1 MDVILAKIFATA
13 LVFSQ
18 ITTAPAELK
27 TNFDEIHDRTAVNE
41 LLRSGCAHMRK
52 AFDVEDLDLD
62 DLIATAMED
71 VEALTANQA
80 VMRGI
85 NVKTLHVAYRQFC
98 KNEDV
103 EDASIDLADIIRFYN
118 ATLADLP
125 SSIDLTELK
134 PPGMSSVLDAT
145 GAPYQQRRSWTPLAQ
160 IPLIVQQAFVA
171 AEDKRFYE
179 HKGVDER
186 ALIRAFIANFA
197 RPGRLQG
204 GSTISQQV
212 VKTLLVGGEV
222 AYERKM
228 REMVLA
234 SRLERSVGK
243 SRILELYLNSI
254 YLGRGAWGVEMA
266 SQSYFG
272 KPVASLDVTEAAVL
286 AGLAKGPTFY
296 SPERHVERSVSRT
309 SYVLNRLYEDGVIDE
324 SVLKSS
330 VESLP
335 AQLVGYEGV
344 PRGSYFADYLA
355 REGKSV
361 AKVDIFGGDPYT
373 VRSTIHPQLQ
383 QAAEAALQE
392 GLSRYERNAG
402 RADFQQAEI
411 NLADAVAK
419 AVADLEADGS
429 KPAWQIAL
437 ASARLPV
444 SDIHWPAAV
453 VMESDKRGKVLK
465 VGLVDGSV
473 LPLSLGRTSSSK
485 LKLYDVVRV
494 RVIESKGKPVRAE
507 LRVRPTAQGAVVVL
521 ENKSGRVL
529 AMAGG
534 FSYSVSQLNR
544 ATQSQRQPG
553 SSIKPLVYL
562 AALQRGVQPNTLV
575 RDEAV
580 SYPPI
585 GGTQRAR
592 PEDFWT
598 PKNYDGSEGGII
610 TIRQALESSK
620 NLATARLL
628 DGIEA
633 TPPQSLDHLCRLA
646 QHLKLYKDCIRYY
659 PFVLGAQPVRLIDM
673 AAFYATIANEGARP
687 TPYSIETISRD
698 DQTAYQNEDVPEEV
712 TLADKAAFYQLKV
725 MMQGIL
731 ARGTAGSI
739 SHLAPY
745 VAGKTGTTD
754 GENDAWFVGFSNEVT
769 VAVWVGYDNADGRRT
784 LGSGRT
790 GGNVAIPIFE
800 PVMQAVWSHYAPK
813 TALRPA
819 SVEARRNL
827 VVSRNE
833 QKSTKSRSA
842 NLLPE
847 YFRRDDRGRAVDAQY
862 RLLTRKDREAHAAAQ
877 AAKRRP
883 REAEQAP
890 EPRHDPWSSG
900 HGWFGGQQ
908 WSDDRNDNRGRSGR
922 GFW

>member
-27 TNFDEIHDRTAVNE
+27 THFDETHDRAAVNE
-41 LLRSGCAHMRK
+41 LLRGGCAHMRK
-52 AFDVEDLDLD
+52 AFDVEDLNLD

-71 VEALTANQA
+71 VDALTANQA

-98 KNEDV
+98 KNENV
-103 EDASIDLADIIRFYN
+103 EDASIDLAEIIQFYN
-118 ATLADLP
+118 NTLADLP

-145 GAPYQQRRSWTPLAQ
+145 GAPYQQRRSWTPLDQ
-160 IPLIVQQAFVA
+160 IPLVVQQAFIA

-204 GSTISQQV
+204 GSTITQQV
-212 VKTLLVGGEV
+212 VKTLLVGAEV

-296 SPERHVERSVSRT
+296 NPERHVDRSVART
-309 SYVLNRLYEDGVIDE
+309 SYVLNRLHEDGAIDE
-324 SVLKSS
+324 SLLKSS
-330 VESLP
+330 IESLP
-335 AQLVGYEGV
+335 VPLVGYEGV

-355 REGKSV
+355 REGKGV

-373 VRSTIHPQLQ
+373 VRATIHPQLQ
-383 QAAEAALQE
+383 QAAEVALQE

-419 AVADLEADGS
+419 VAADLGADVS

-437 ASARLPV
+437 ESARLPIG
-444 SDIHWPAAV
+444 DIHWPAAV

-465 VGLVDGSV
+465 VGLVDGRV

-494 RVIESKGKPVRAE
+494 RLIEAKGKPVRAE

-534 FSYSVSQLNR
+534 
-544 ATQSQRQPG
+544 
-553 SSIKPLVYL
+553 SS
-562 AALQRGVQPNTLV
+562 
-575 RDEAV
+575 
-580 SYPPI
+580 
-585 GGTQRAR
+585 
-592 PEDFWT
+592 
-598 PKNYDGSEGGII
+598 
-610 TIRQALESSK
+610 
-620 NLATARLL
+620 
-628 DGIEA
+628 
-633 TPPQSLDHLCRLA
+633 
-646 QHLKLYKDCIRYY
+646 
-659 PFVLGAQPVRLIDM
+659 
-673 AAFYATIANEGARP
+673 
-687 TPYSIETISRD
+687 YSIESAQSGHAITAATGIV
-698 DQTAYQNEDVPEEV
+698 DQATGV
-712 TLADKAAFYQLKV
+712 L
-725 MMQGIL
+725 G
-731 ARGTAGSI
+731 G
-739 SHLAPY
+739 AP
-745 VAGKTGTTD
+745 A
-754 GENDAWFVGFSNEVT
+754 
-769 VAVWVGYDNADGRRT
+769 
-784 LGSGRT
+784 
-790 GGNVAIPIFE
+790 
-800 PVMQAVWSHYAPK
+800 
-813 TALRPA
+813 
-819 SVEARRNL
+819 
-827 VVSRNE
+827 
-833 QKSTKSRSA
+833 RSA
-842 NLLPE
+842 AQHA
-847 YFRRDDRGRAVDAQY
+847 RA
-862 RLLTRKDREAHAAAQ
+862 
-877 AAKRRP
+877 
-883 REAEQAP
+883 
-890 EPRHDPWSSG
+890 
-900 HGWFGGQQ
+900 
-908 WSDDRNDNRGRSGR
+908 
-922 GFW
+922 